1 MSNDVKNWYEH
12 IGTHNKKIKLDKN
25 YNKHH
30 IQPNSMILCLGGTG
44 SGKTNSLIDFISK
57 KNEAF
62 YKIIIFSGSSTDEP
76 LYNFLQEKLPEIEVY
91 NDINEL
97 PSLSEFDDEDKHEE
111 KLIIFDNFIN
121 LNKKDMKKINEY
133 LTAGR
138 KSGFTCWLMAQNY
151 VSVPK
156 TITRN
161 CQYFIMFRLNDNVS
175 INNIIRNHNVDNID
189 KEQFKKHYVDATEKP
204 RNFFMVDLK
213 GNGLTRLRHNFTGF
227 YKL

>member
-1 MSNDVKNWYEH
+1 MSNDIKNWYES
-12 IGTHNKKIKLDKN
+12 IGNHAKKPKLDKN

-97 PSLSEFDDEDKHEE
+97 PSLSEFDDDEKDQE
-111 KLIIFDNFIN
+111 KLIIFDDFIN
-121 LNKKDMKKINEY
+121 LKKSEMKKINEY

-138 KSGFTCWLMAQNY
+138 KAGFSCWLMSQDY
-151 VSVPK
+151 KSTPK
-156 TITRN
+156 IITRN
-161 CQYFIMFRLNDNVS
+161 CHYFLTFRLNDNVS
-175 INNIIRNHNVDNID
+175 INNIIRNHNINGVNKDIF
-189 KEQFKKHYVDATEKP
+189 KEHYINSTSKP
-204 RNFFMVDLK
+204 RNFFLIDLK
-213 GNGLTRLRHNFTGF
+213 TPATHLRHNFTDILK
-227 YKL
+227 Y